1 MNHLIISNTVEL
13 TEKEMNFINGGSPI
27 MDAFEW
33 YYKTVGSFYRGIWDG
48 LVGKEPIAQHQLK

>member
-27 MDAFEW
+27 MDAVEW

-48 LVGKEPIAQHQLK
+48 LVGNEPIA